1 MMKGLHSFVF
11 LAMSTTHVLIWK
23 VLVNYN
29 IQELL
34 IDIYKQGK
42 EIVMNVKYS
51 FLTDFSKINTYLL
64 YV

>member
-1 MMKGLHSFVF
+1 
-11 LAMSTTHVLIWK
+11 MSTTHVLIWK